1 MLILTAHFMKHSK
14 KILTALFS
22 LLIIFSYNCSSSKKV
37 KEPGVNKWTYFK
49 IYADADD
56 APIFVKLQD
65 DLGIN
70 PKLERYT
77 VVVDKRNSDPN
88 YWYLIFGDEE
98 STNPPKFA
106 WSRLSKDVQEGL
118 IGWTG
123 SNKENL
129 Q

>member
-1 MLILTAHFMKHSK
+1 MKIG
-14 KILTALFS
+14 KIKLTALFFII
-22 LLIIFSYNCSSSKKV
+22 IIFSFNCGSSIKI
-37 KEPGVNKWTYFK
+37 KEPSIKKWTYFK

-65 DLGIN
+65 DLGIS

-88 YWYLIFGDEE
+88 NWYVIFGDEE
-98 STNPPKFA
+98 SSSPPRFA

-118 IGWTG
+118 VTWTG

>member
-1 MLILTAHFMKHSK
+1 MKLNKTLIYTLLAFLFLFSIDCTSSK
-14 KILTALFS
+14 KI
-22 LLIIFSYNCSSSKKV
+22 
-37 KEPGVNKWTYFK
+37 KEPNVNKWRYFK

-65 DLGIN
+65 DLSIN

-77 VVVDKRNSDPN
+77 VVVDVRDKDSAN
-88 YWYLIFGDEE
+88 WYVIFGDEE
-98 STNPPKFA
+98 SSSPPRFA
-106 WSRLSKDVQEGL
+106 WSKLSKDVQDGL
-118 IGWTG
+118 ISWTG